1 MPRFTLKKR
10 FVAPLISVLFISLP
24 TTTVAKV
31 NIDKPTELSIIDVYN
46 LAKKHDAS
54 LASAKARLDSKL
66 EVSAQ
71 TRALFL
77 PKISLSAESKI
88 NDSDTVNE
96 PSGSTDPFSDIGTG
110 PRHYNSHG
118 FTLALMQPLFD
129 INSIY
134 KIPESKIK
142 VNQAKVGF
150 DIANQLLIARV
161 GDIYIN
167 TLIAEEDLRVALSE
181 ERAIVEQLQKVKLA
195 FELGSVTITDT
206 HEAQAA
212 RDLIRTKV
220 IATKN
225 QLRVSQHKLKTLT
238 GQENTNLQRIRGN
251 LPLDLPQL
259 QLPKYDKLLEAGMK
273 ANRSLI
279 LAKLDHA
286 LAKVRLAQAK
296 GRRLPKINAFAAAGE
311 ATSNASAFSET
322 NSETEFYSVGVE
334 LKVPLYTGG
343 AMHSTIKQSSY
354 SVESKKQA
362 LINKQRNVELEL
374 RQGSL
379 FVDLARSQVIAFN
392 QAVKTSTSSL
402 DSTKVGFDLG
412 DRTVLDVL
420 AVQKNYYQALRNL
433 SNAQYQ
439 YLLSV
444 LGLSFTAGILSE
456 KDLEKIAEVI
466 DHINS
471 ASSK

>member
-1 MPRFTLKKR
+1 MPSLILKKCR
-10 FVAPLISVLFISLP
+10 IALLSILFISLSSALIAENSYDP
-24 TTTVAKV
+24 AK
-31 NIDKPTELSIIDVYN
+31 ELSIMDVYN
-46 LAKKHDAS
+46 MAVKHDAS
-54 LASAKARLDSKL
+54 LASAKARMESQL
-66 EVSAQ
+66 EVKAQ
-71 TRALFL
+71 TRSLFL
-77 PKISLSAESKI
+77 PKVSLSAESKI

-96 PSGSTDPFSDIGTG
+96 STDPTDPFSNIGTG
-110 PRHYNSHG
+110 TRHYNSHG
-118 FTLALMQPLFD
+118 FTLALLQPLVD
-129 INSIY
+129 ITSIY

-142 VNQAKVGF
+142 INQAKVRF
-150 DIANQLLIARV
+150 DVAGQLLIARV
-161 GDIYIN
+161 GEIYIN
-167 TLIAEEDLRVALSE
+167 TLIAEEDLRVALAE
-181 ERAIVEQLQKVKLA
+181 EKAIEEQLQKVKLA

-225 QLRVSQHKLKTLT
+225 QLYVSQHKLKTLT
-238 GQENTNLQRIRGN
+238 GQDNTKIQRIRGS
-251 LPLDLPQL
+251 LPLDLPEL
-259 QLPKYDKLLEAGMK
+259 QLPKYEKLLEAGMK

-279 LAKLDHA
+279 LAQLDHA
-286 LAKVRLAQAK
+286 LARVRLAQAK
-296 GRRLPKINAFAAAGE
+296 SGRLPKINAFAAAGE
-311 ATSNASAFSET
+311 NTSNGSAFSDM
-322 NSETEFYSVGVE
+322 NSKTDFYSAGIE
-334 LKVPLYTGG
+334 LKVPLFTGG
-343 AMHSTIKQSSY
+343 AMSSAIKQSSY
-354 SVESKKQA
+354 TVESKKQA
-362 LINKQRNVELEL
+362 LIDKQRNVELEL

-379 FVDLARSQVIAFN
+379 FVNLARSQVVAFN

-456 KDLEKIAEVI
+456 KDLEKIAAVI
-466 DHINS
+466 DHINKT
-471 ASSK
+471 AMK